1 MLSMTRPEVCC
12 GFGGTFAVKFSDVS
26 TAMLDEKLDNAAAT
40 GASTIVAGDTGCIMH
55 MAGGLRRRGSRQQV
69 RHIAEIL
76 DEASGA
82 QA

>member
-1 MLSMTRPEVCC
+1 
-12 GFGGTFAVKFSDVS
+12 
-26 TAMLDEKLDNAAAT
+26 
-40 GASTIVAGDTGCIMH
+40 
-55 MAGGLRRRGSRQQV
+55 MAGGLRRRGSGQQV